1 MSKVVMQASEE
12 RKSSQGG
19 SSLQNFSVVHQ
30 SVCQQSDVVAVIFQ
44 LDGISDI
51 AIL

>member
-19 SSLQNFSVVHQ
+19 SVQNFSVGHQ
-30 SVCQQSDVVAVIFQ
+30 SVWQQSDAVAIIFQ
-44 LDGISDI
+44 LDGI
-51 AIL
+51 